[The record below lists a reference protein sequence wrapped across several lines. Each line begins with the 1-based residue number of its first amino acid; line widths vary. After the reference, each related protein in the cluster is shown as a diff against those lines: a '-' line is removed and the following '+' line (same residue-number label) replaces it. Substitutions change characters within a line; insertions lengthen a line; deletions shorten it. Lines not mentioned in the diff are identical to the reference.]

1 MKPGDFAHVLVD
13 RAEGALI
20 GVALRRAA
28 GAGDRPLVDADTG
41 AGFFIDEQTGAS
53 RWVAET
59 PLVAASA
66 RARPPVATR
75 AFSTSSSPTAEDA
88 IEEILAASTPS
99 AVLGVAKIATG
110 RDARDAFL
118 AASRL
123 VHPDVCADER
133 AGAAFAALVEAY
145 DAFAPSDVKY
155 DISQAEFQGDALT
168 TAAWMW
174 DDAAAAA
181 RRHKAHHT
189 LDE

>member
-1 MKPGDFAHVLVD
+1 MVGPESERHGLHH
-13 RAEGALI
+13 
-20 GVALRRAA
+20 
-28 GAGDRPLVDADTG
+28 
-41 AGFFIDEQTGAS
+41 
-53 RWVAET
+53 
-59 PLVAASA
+59 
-66 RARPPVATR
+66 PVVVHR
-75 AFSTSSSPTAEDA
+75 HLCESLPH
-88 IEEILAASTPS
+88 
-99 AVLGVAKIATG
+99 ATG

-118 AASRL
+118 VASRL
-123 VHPDVCADER
+123 VHPDVCADGR

-181 RRHKAHHT
+181 RRHKARHT

>member
-1 MKPGDFAHVLVD
+1 M
-13 RAEGALI
+13 
-20 GVALRRAA
+20 
-28 GAGDRPLVDADTG
+28 
-41 AGFFIDEQTGAS
+41 
-53 RWVAET
+53 
-59 PLVAASA
+59 
-66 RARPPVATR
+66 
-75 AFSTSSSPTAEDA
+75 
-88 IEEILAASTPS
+88 ILAAAAQRAP
-99 AVLGVAKIATG
+99 AAVVLGVAKDATG

-181 RRHKAHHT
+181 RRHKARHT